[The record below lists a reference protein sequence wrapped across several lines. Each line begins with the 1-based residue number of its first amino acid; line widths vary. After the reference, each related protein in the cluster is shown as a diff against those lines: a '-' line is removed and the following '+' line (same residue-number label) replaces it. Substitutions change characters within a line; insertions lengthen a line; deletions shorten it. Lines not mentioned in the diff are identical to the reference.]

1 MTDLGQIQT
10 FGWACSNVR
19 FSPTSDLGSARE
31 LVNSLNVFQ
40 TSIPIRTARD
50 KNVGVGLSFYSA
62 IEASSR
68 DDQQSPI
75 HLNTRKR

>member
-1 MTDLGQIQT
+1 MGQIQT
-10 FGWACSNVR
+10 FGRAGRDVR
-19 FSPTSDLGSARE
+19 FSPTRDLGSARE
-31 LVNSLNVFQ
+31 PVNSLNVFQ

-50 KNVGVGLSFYSA
+50 KNMGVGLSFYGA